1 MDAMTD
7 THPLPYLRRLD
18 MNLLLTFDALMRTR
32 SATASSALLHKTQPA
47 ISRDLARLR
56 DRLDDPLLVVVKGRF
71 IPTERALELHAAV
84 QDALAQIESA
94 LRPAEDFDPARA
106 SGVVNIGT
114 GAHSEILLA
123 APLLERLRRAA
134 PGITLRFQSVH
145 GDFVPDDLDAERLDI
160 AIGLFGKV
168 PARFHR
174 DTLLRDRRVCV
185 VSKAHPRA
193 GQGALT
199 QADLPRIRWFAFAQM
214 YGRETNFDR
223 ALKPE
228 AGRLEFS
235 AYLSGFGITPYVLLD
250 TDYAT
255 TMPASVA
262 QVHGKHFPLAMLE
275 LPASLRKIEF
285 VMVWPRR
292 LHTSPLQA
300 WLRGQIRDV
309 LRDRA
314 GGPGPADQRAAG
326 LPDATSSTDPSSR
339 LTR

>member
-1 MDAMTD
+1 MSFRHSMGGMSD
-7 THPLPYLRRLD
+7 TQTLPYLRRLD
-18 MNLLLTFDALMRTR
+18 MNLLLTFDVLMRTR

-56 DRLDDPLLVVVKGRF
+56 RRLEDPLLVVVKGRF
-71 IPTERALELHAAV
+71 IPTERALERHSAV
-84 QDALAQIESA
+84 HDALAQIEAA
-94 LRPAEDFDPARA
+94 LRPAEAFDPAKA

-123 APLLERLRRAA
+123 APLIERLHRAA

-145 GDFVPDDLDAERLDI
+145 GDFVPDDLDAERLDM

-174 DTLLRDRRVCV
+174 DTLLKDRRVCV
-185 VSKAHPRA
+185 VSARHPWA
-193 GQGALT
+193 GKGALSL
-199 QADLPRIRWFAFAQM
+199 ADLPSIKWFAFAHM

-223 ALKPE
+223 ALKPD

-262 QVHGKHFPLAMLE
+262 RVHGQHFPLATLE
-275 LPASLRKIEF
+275 LPASLRKIEL

-300 WLRGQIRDV
+300 WLRGQIREV
-309 LRDRA
+309 LRDRVGA
-314 GGPGPADQRAAG
+314 PAAG
-326 LPDATSSTDPSSR
+326 AA
-339 LTR
+339 

>member
-1 MDAMTD
+1 MSD
-7 THPLPYLRRLD
+7 THSLPYLRRLD

-47 ISRDLARLR
+47 ISRELARLR
-56 DRLDDPLLVVVKGRF
+56 LRLEDPLLVVVKGRF
-71 IPTERALELHAAV
+71 IPTERALELHSAV
-84 QDALAQIESA
+84 HDALAQIESA
-94 LRPAEDFDPARA
+94 LRPPEAFDPAKA
-106 SGVVNIGT
+106 GGVVNIGT

-123 APLLERLRRAA
+123 APLIERLHRAA

-145 GDFVPDDLDAERLDI
+145 GDFVPDDLDAERLDL

-174 DTLLRDRRVCV
+174 DTLLKDRRVCV
-185 VSKAHPRA
+185 VSAKHPWA
-193 GQGALT
+193 GRGALT
-199 QADLPRIRWFAFAQM
+199 LADLPSIKWFAFAQM

-223 ALKPE
+223 ALKPD
-228 AGRLEFS
+228 AARMEFS

-255 TMPASVA
+255 TMSASVA
-262 QVHGKHFPLAMLE
+262 RAHARHFPLATLE
-275 LPASLRKIEF
+275 LPASLRKIEL

-300 WLRGQIRDV
+300 WLRGQIREV
-309 LRDRA
+309 LRERA
-314 GGPGPADQRAAG
+314 DVPAAA
-326 LPDATSSTDPSSR
+326 AA
-339 LTR
+339 